1 MELLEM
7 TKYEIMTNLLDEL
20 KAQKEADLEGRTGD
34 DLLFAKIQWD
44 LKINEAWIAKRK
56 ELNARTPEEV
66 ETEFLGT
73 KQYIFGTRRKA
84 HATRIVRKDE
94 QGQLFVKTDGG
105 KAIVEWCPVT
115 NGLKVKH
122 WEY

>member
-7 TKYEIMTNLLDEL
+7 TKYEIMTELLDGL
-20 KAQKEADLEGRTGD
+20 KAERDAELEGLTGD
-34 DLLFAKIQWD
+34 DKLFKKIEWD
-44 LKINEAWIAKRK
+44 LKINDAWVAKRK
-56 ELNARTPEEV
+56 ELNARTQEDVEAEV
-66 ETEFLGT
+66 LGT

-94 QGQLFVKTDGG
+94 EGQLFVKTDGG
-105 KAIVEWCPVT
+105 KAIIEWCPVM